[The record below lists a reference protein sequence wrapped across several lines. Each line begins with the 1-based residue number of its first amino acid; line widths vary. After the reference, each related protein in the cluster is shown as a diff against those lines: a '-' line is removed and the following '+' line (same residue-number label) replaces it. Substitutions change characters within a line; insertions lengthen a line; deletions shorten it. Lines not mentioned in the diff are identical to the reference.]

1 MDCKRAQELIS
12 AFINGQLDT
21 EETKD
26 FIEHME
32 DCRECREEMEVYYSL
47 MTAMKQL
54 EEGTD
59 LSDNYVADLNH
70 KLEECY
76 LEDLRRKRSCARRRM
91 VLISLIFLLLFMNG
105 TTVIEKRS
113 EADERFL
120 QRIEQLEM
128 NVRIKESP

>member
-12 AFINGQLDT
+12 SFINRQLDT
-21 EETKD
+21 KETEA
-26 FIEHME
+26 FLEHME
-32 DCRECREEMEVYYSL
+32 DCTECREEMEVYYSL

-59 LSDNYVADLNH
+59 LSDNYVAELNR
-70 KLEECY
+70 KMEECY
-76 LEDLRRKRSCARRRM
+76 LEDLRRKRSCARRRL
-91 VLISLIFLLLFMNG
+91 VLVSLIFLLLFMNG
-105 TTVIEKRS
+105 STVIEKRS

-120 QRIEQLEM
+120 QRIEQLGM